1 MCIRYTDYNNDDLM
15 VRSFLNNTILSIKR
29 TIKRNTN
36 VETFVLWLSNTCKLI
51 TCLRQYSGEE
61 IFGVFDESLKN
72 FDLSEYRQMFSDI
85 AIWIHQG
92 VIKQCEERI
101 QSLIVP
107 AILEYEGLASSG
119 MYSQS
124 IQRSGSITDSDNLS
138 PSPTEKPIDS
148 LIKELSYLNRI
159 LLLHV
164 IEGDIIHQI
173 FKQLFY
179 FICASSL
186 NNLLLR
192 KDLCHWNKAMQI
204 RFNLSSLE
212 QWCRE
217 QQIPK
222 WNEIVEKLD
231 PIIQATKLL
240 QTRKSEEHI
249 STIVEM
255 CNKLSSSQIIK
266 ILNLYTA
273 GDEERISNTF
283 IKKVQKHL
291 TEQRKIEGSNTT
303 LLMDTKY
310 AFAFTIPYIPSDV
323 KLQNITLPPV
333 LVKKGLAT
341 VLRKV

>member
-1 MCIRYTDYNNDDLM
+1 
-15 VRSFLNNTILSIKR
+15 
-29 TIKRNTN
+29 
-36 VETFVLWLSNTCKLI
+36 
-51 TCLRQYSGEE
+51 
-61 IFGVFDESLKN
+61 
-72 FDLSEYRQMFSDI
+72 
-85 AIWIHQG
+85 
-92 VIKQCEERI
+92 
-101 QSLIVP
+101 
-107 AILEYEGLASSG
+107 

-124 IQRSGSITDSDNLS
+124 IQRSGSVTDDTNLS
-138 PSPTEKPIDS
+138 PSPTEKPIDA

-179 FICASSL
+179 FMCSSSL

-222 WNEIVEKLD
+222 WNECVEKLE

-249 STIVEM
+249 PTIVEM

-273 GDEERISNTF
+273 GDEERISSNF
-283 IKKVQKHL
+283 IKMVQKHL
-291 TEQRKIEGSNTT
+291 AEQRKTEGTNTT

-310 AFAFTIPYIPSDV
+310 AFAFTIPYIPTDV
-323 KLQNITLPPV
+323 KLQSISLPSV

-341 VLRKV
+341 VLKKI